1 MADQDFDCIIVGG
14 GMVGASLLLML
25 EPALEQGQR
34 IAIIDQFDLTQS
46 QWQQPSFDDRSSAI
60 SEGSRRILQR
70 LGVWSE
76 LSKATPIQHIHVSQ
90 RGHFGRV
97 RMHSDDYG
105 LDSLGHV
112 VENRVLGRAL
122 STRLS
127 ELKNCYANLS
137 IIAPA
142 QVQSVTTNPANQDKA
157 QVFQSEQSYQLVL
170 DQDRTV
176 STALLIAADGTNSRI
191 CQSLGIIQTRRSYE
205 QTAIIA
211 NIAMSQKHEQWAYE
225 RFTEQ
230 GPLALLPLDQN
241 RFALVWCM
249 DSELA
254 QQRLELDDAS
264 FIAQLQ
270 QQIGFDKGLI
280 ERVGERQS
288 YPLVLVQAQE
298 QVRKGL
304 VVLGNAAHAL
314 HPVAGQGFN
323 LALRDAKQ
331 LADVIN
337 QVSFRHDDLHDYAHR
352 QENDQRLTVSASH
365 SLPALFQSNSL
376 SILRGLALTSLD
388 LAPTAKKLFARQ
400 AMGLVNKA
408 PAWQPQQM
416 TEGSHQCNTM

>member
-1 MADQDFDCIIVGG
+1 MADHDFDCIVVGG
-14 GMVGASLLLML
+14 GMVGASFLLML
-25 EPALEQGQR
+25 EPALEQGQK

-76 LSKATPIQHIHVSQ
+76 LSKATPIEHIHVSQ
-90 RGHFGRV
+90 RGHYGRV
-97 RMHSDDYG
+97 RMHSADYQ

-112 VENRVLGRAL
+112 VENRVLGQAL
-122 STRLS
+122 ASRLS
-127 ELKNCYANLS
+127 AMKQSYPNLS

-142 QVQSVTTNPANQDKA
+142 QVKA
-157 QVFQSEQSYQLVL
+157 VNARSSDQKCVYRLVL
-170 DQDRTV
+170 DQDREI
-176 STALLIAADGTNSRI
+176 STGLLIAADGANSHI

-241 RFALVWCM
+241 RYALVWCM
-249 DSELA
+249 ESKLA
-254 QQRLELDDAS
+254 EQRLALDDAT
-264 FIAQLQ
+264 FTAQLQ
-270 QQIGFDKGLI
+270 KQIGFDKGLV

-288 YPLVLVQAQE
+288 YPLILVQAQE
-298 QVRKGL
+298 QVRNGL
-304 VVLGNAAHAL
+304 VVLGNAAHSL

-323 LALRDAKQ
+323 LALRDARQ
-331 LADVIN
+331 LANVIN
-337 QVSFRHDDLHDYAHR
+337 KTSIGLEDLFDYAHR

-365 SLPALFQSNSL
+365 SLPTLFQSSSL
-376 SILRGLALTSLD
+376 SILRGLALTNLD
-388 LAPTAKKLFARQ
+388 LVPTAKKLFARQ
-400 AMGLVNKA
+400 AMGLVSKA
-408 PAWQPQQM
+408 SVWRPQQM
-416 TEGSHQCNTM
+416 TKGAQ